1 MPTCMKPLF
10 DMTPRND
17 DTHDETPVNVER
29 ARRRENRDRRLKG
42 PAWALSPRGV
52 QVA

>member
-1 MPTCMKPLF
+1 MKPLL

-17 DTHDETPVNVER
+17 DSLQELPVNVER
-29 ARRRENRDRRLKG
+29 ARRREQRDRRLKG
-42 PAWALSPRGV
+42 PAWAISPRDA